1 MRQSATT
8 FISEISA
15 RELARLTSLLRA
27 ERLSGRHLEIG
38 TAAGG
43 TLKEMV
49 LCYPAGR
56 RPRFVVVDPMNY
68 FPDQLSIVHRNL
80 SSAGIAAGEV
90 EFRISKSWPALRQ
103 AERANETYS
112 FIFVD
117 GSHKI
122 NHVTEDLAWTRL
134 LEPGGL
140 VCVHDYEPN
149 FKGVMAAVDR
159 FLARHANYQ
168 IVDREE
174 RLIVIRKTDVSP
186 RREISNWD
194 LLRARLIN
202 VYHQFE
208 TAGRKRVARMRRRI
222 GGSSRG

>member
-8 FISEISA
+8 FSSEISA
-15 RELARLTSLLRA
+15 RELTRLTSLLRT
-27 ERLSGRHLEIG
+27 ERFSGWHLEIG

-43 TLKEMV
+43 TLKEMM
-49 LCYPAGR
+49 LCYPTGR
-56 RPRFVVVDPMNY
+56 RPRFVVVDPMTY
-68 FPDQLSIVHRNL
+68 FPNQLSIVCRNL
-80 SSAGIAAGEV
+80 SSAGIAADEV
-90 EFRISKSWPALRQ
+90 EFRISKSWPALRE

-140 VCVHDYEPN
+140 ISVHDYEPN

-159 FLARHANYQ
+159 FIAQHPNYQ
-168 IVDREE
+168 VVDREE
-174 RLIVIRKTDVSP
+174 RLIVMRKTSVSP
-186 RREISNWD
+186 RREISEWD

-208 TAGRKRVARMRRRI
+208 TACRKRVARIRRGIR
-222 GGSSRG
+222 